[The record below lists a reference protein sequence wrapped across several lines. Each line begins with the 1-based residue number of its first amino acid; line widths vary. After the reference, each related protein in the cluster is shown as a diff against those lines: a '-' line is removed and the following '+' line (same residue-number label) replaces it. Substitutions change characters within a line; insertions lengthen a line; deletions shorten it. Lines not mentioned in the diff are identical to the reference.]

1 MTMTKNKTKKQ
12 APVKK
17 KRGPRKVVH
26 KPKTVRKR
34 KFEKIEAKPLTE
46 AQIKQFV
53 EHYNIHKS
61 FPGSKIPC
69 NITGKLTTCVGPWLV
84 KKIKQYGGPEN
95 LLRKYI
101 SRGAIKAQKEKN
113 KAPSKKKA
121 KRKVL
126 SEMKIDEK
134 NWNLPKIIFHG
145 PVPLTDQEITA
156 ETRSACMRPN
166 IYLDND
172 GHCEGCPYYNLC
184 ESRLKCLPTKRS
196 KRNK

>member
-1 MTMTKNKTKKQ
+1 MAKQ
-12 APVKK
+12 KEAKSVKK
-17 KRGPRKVVH
+17 KRGPRKVEP
-26 KPKTVRKR
+26 KPKITRKR
-34 KFEKIEAKPLTE
+34 KFKKLEAKPLTE
-46 AQIKQFV
+46 SQIKEFV
-53 EHYNIHKS
+53 EYYNEFKS

-69 NITGKLTTCVGPWLV
+69 NVSGKLTTCVGPWLT

-121 KRKVL
+121 KRKVI

-145 PVPLTDQEITA
+145 PIPLTDAEITL
-156 ETRSACMRPN
+156 ETKSACMRPN
-166 IYLDND
+166 IYLNND
-172 GHCEGCPYYNLC
+172 GHCLGCPYLDLC
-184 ESRLKCLPTKRS
+184 ESRLKCLPVKKGKR
-196 KRNK
+196 K